1 VLIPV
6 SWGHS
11 VSLVMLVSLLY
22 NIISIFP

>member
-11 VSLVMLVSLLY
+11 VSPVMLVSLLY